1 MSISSFALQQN
12 FNVKNAM
19 ASHMQSELLRV
30 RKETI
35 RASFEVSNY
44 EEHRME
50 EVLKI
55 NGVQY
60 INDAKA
66 ISVNATFYSLEC
78 LEMPVIWLV
87 TGTQFPV
94 DYHALLPLVREKVKA
109 IICLCDESE
118 AIAKSFGN
126 VIDHIL
132 EVQTLDEAVQLAYK
146 IADAGEAILLSPS
159 TDKSKYFKDFN
170 DLGSQFKSMV
180 RNL

>member
-19 ASHMQSELLRV
+19 ASHMQTELLRV

-35 RASFEVSNY
+35 RASFDVNNY

-66 ISVNATFYSLEC
+66 TTVNATFYSLDCIEV
-78 LEMPVIWLV
+78 PVIWLAEA
-87 TGTQFPV
+87 TQFPI
-94 DYHALLPLVREKVKA
+94 DYHSLLPLVREKVKA
-109 IICLCDESE
+109 IICLGDDSE
-118 AIAKSFGN
+118 AIVKTFGN

-132 EVQTLDEAVQLAYK
+132 EVQTLEEAVDLAYK
-146 IADAGEAILLSPS
+146 IADNGEAILLSPT
-159 TDKSKYFKDFN
+159 TDKSKHFTDFK
-170 DLGSQFKSMV
+170 DLGSQFKAIV